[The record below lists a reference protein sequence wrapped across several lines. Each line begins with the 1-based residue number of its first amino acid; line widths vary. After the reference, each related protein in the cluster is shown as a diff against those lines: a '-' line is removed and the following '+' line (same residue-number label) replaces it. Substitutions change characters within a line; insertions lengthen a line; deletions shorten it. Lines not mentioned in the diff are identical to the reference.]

1 VQKIFEILVRADG
14 VHDSFVLATVPLTY
28 MRWAVRQI
36 PALHHY
42 VDPCGRYA
50 TVKFY
55 TAIMI
60 TLCPEVLPHS
70 PSILGSMFTL
80 VSLNAVRGER
90 VLVISGGGRVFRPGR
105 LMQRQNVRVI
115 PRLYTGCIMPWMSW
129 GVVLP
134 IE

>member
-1 VQKIFEILVRADG
+1 MQNIFEILVIADG

-42 VDPCGRYA
+42 VDPCARYA

-90 VLVISGGGRVFRPGR
+90 VLVISGGGRVFRRRETHATTERAG
-105 LMQRQNVRVI
+105 
-115 PRLYTGCIMPWMSW
+115 YTSLIYGVHNAMDVVGCGPAN
-129 GVVLP
+129 
-134 IE
+134 